1 MAGLS
6 ATPLYTH
13 ILPAPGSDGTVDQG
27 AVVAPW
33 VMLGATS
40 FGGQLQFMSMVN
52 FEGLTI
58 PDGVANMGAWGEGFS
73 DRRHPHTYLHEAML
87 SASQPFAERGT
98 DGISFAMGK
107 GFAPFGTDDPMTRP
121 FVNYPV
127 NHHLS
132 QILERLVTT
141 VAVRVGPV
149 RAEAGIFNGD
159 EPTGPDDWPEL
170 SRFGDSWSARLTL
183 EPVRGLELQG
193 SHARVQS
200 PEHPGGQGLDQDK
213 WSASARI
220 EGTTRMGA
228 AYALGEWARTGEGDG
243 AFVYHSVLGEA
254 ALHGRILGIAYRFE
268 RTERPE
274 ETRAA
279 EPFRTVLPL
288 LDNSLLGETR
298 WTIHTLRLDL
308 TLTDDWPGF
317 LLAPFAEFA
326 TGKVAAL
333 TPGFNPVAFY
343 GRDTFWSLTTGVRIQ
358 LGARLHRMGRYGMA
372 VPARRL
378 PALEPMHGMH

>member
-13 ILPAPGSDGTVDQG
+13 ILPSPGNEGTVDQG

-33 VMLGATS
+33 VTLDATS
-40 FGGQLQFMSMVN
+40 FGGQLRFMSMVN

-87 SASQPFAERGT
+87 SASQPFTERGT

-107 GFAPFGTDDPMTRP
+107 GFAPFGTDDPMSRP
-121 FVNYPV
+121 FVSYPV

-159 EPTGPDDWPEL
+159 EPTGPDDWPEF

-183 EPVRGLELQG
+183 EPLRGLELQG

-220 EGTTRMGA
+220 EATTRMGA

-288 LDNSLLGETR
+288 VDNSILGETR
-298 WTIHTLRLDL
+298 WTIHTVRLDL

-358 LGARLHRMGRYGMA
+358 LGARLHRMGRYGVA
-372 VPARRL
+372 VPARQL
-378 PALEPMHGMH
+378 PASEPMHGMH

>member
-1 MAGLS
+1 VAGLS

-13 ILPAPGSDGTVDQG
+13 ILPSPGNEGTVDQG

-33 VMLGATS
+33 VTLDATS
-40 FGGQLQFMSMVN
+40 FGGQLRFMSMVN

-87 SASQPFAERGT
+87 SASQPFTERGT

-107 GFAPFGTDDPMTRP
+107 GFAPFGTDDPMSRP
-121 FVNYPV
+121 FVSYPV

-159 EPTGPDDWPEL
+159 EPTGPDDWPEF

-183 EPVRGLELQG
+183 EPLRGLELQG

-200 PEHPGGQGLDQDK
+200 PEHPGGQGLDQGK

-220 EGTTRMGA
+220 EATTRMGA

-288 LDNSLLGETR
+288 VDNSILGETR
-298 WTIHTLRLDL
+298 WTIHTVRLDL

-358 LGARLHRMGRYGMA
+358 LGARLHRMGRYGVA
-372 VPARRL
+372 VPARQL
-378 PALEPMHGMH
+378 PASEPMHGMH